1 MVKEI
6 SDASFDEE
14 VMKATIPV
22 FVDMWAPW
30 CGPCRMV
37 GPIIDKLSTQYE
49 GKVKFCKMNV
59 DDNPATSSRYQ
70 IMSIP
75 TMLLFKQG
83 NVVDTV
89 VGAVPES
96 TLKAKIDKLL

>member
-1 MVKEI
+1 
-6 SDASFDEE
+6 
-14 VMKATIPV
+14 
-22 FVDMWAPW
+22 
-30 CGPCRMV
+30 MV

-59 DDNPATSSRYQ
+59 DDNPTTSSRYQ

>member
-1 MVKEI
+1 
-6 SDASFDEE
+6 
-14 VMKATIPV
+14 
-22 FVDMWAPW
+22 
-30 CGPCRMV
+30 
-37 GPIIDKLSTQYE
+37 
-49 GKVKFCKMNV
+49 MNV
-59 DDNPATSSRYQ
+59 DENPNTSSRFQ

-96 TLKAKIDKLL
+96 SLKAKIDKLL